1 MIDGHVCS
9 LKVYRRGLQA
19 IPLSVD
25 LWLHYLTFFKENSD
39 TTDPETNER
48 IRAWV
53 YNSFFLP
60 PNEFYDSYLIH

>member
-1 MIDGHVCS
+1 MFIFFP

-39 TTDPETNER
+39 TTDPETDGR
-48 IRAWV
+48 IRA
-53 YNSFFLP
+53 
-60 PNEFYDSYLIH
+60 